1 MTSSTVNL
9 MNQTLTVQAGTS
21 VAASLLDTVTTIVH
35 SHEPDVEVSEKQ
47 LEATAPVKK
56 DEKAAVYNDEDKK
69 RTIRLAVGAV
79 VYAIGMALTVFAK
92 LPTLAELAFLI
103 VAYVILG
110 WDVVWQAVKNITR
123 GQVFDEHFLM
133 SVSTIG
139 AFAIG
144 EYPEAVAVMLFYQ
157 VGEFFQSLAVKRS
170 RKSISD
176 LMDICPDSA
185 TVKRNGVLQVVSPES
200 VAVGEIIVVKPGE
213 KIPLD
218 GIVVDGESMLD
229 TKALTGESVPRSIR
243 KGDEALSGCINQSG
257 LLTLKVTK
265 SFGESTVSKITDLV
279 ENASARKAPT
289 ENFITTFARYYTPV
303 VVGMAAV
310 LAIIPP
316 LVLGGGW
323 SEWLRR
329 GFVFLIVSC
338 PCALVISIP
347 LTFFGGIGAASKRG
361 VLVKGS
367 NYLEA
372 LNKVSVVVFD
382 KTGTLTKGVFEVA
395 NIIPAAGYQKEQVLE
410 YAAQAESY
418 SNHPIAKSILATYG
432 KPIDQKQFSGFEEIS
447 GHGIS
452 VMVQG
457 KKVLAGNSKLM
468 ESEKIAYAACD
479 AAGTKFYVAADGS
492 YVGCILIADEVKPDS
507 KCAIAELKK
516 IGVEKTVMLTGDD
529 ERIGKSVA
537 DELGLDAYYAQ
548 LLPDQKVEKLEM
560 LDKQKRQGSKLAFV
574 GDGINDAPVLAR
586 ADVGIA
592 MGGLGSDAAIEAA
605 DVVLMTDEPSKLVE
619 AIDVAK
625 ATKRIVMQNIVIAL
639 GIKSVFLVLGALGM
653 AGMWEA
659 VFGDVGV
666 TIIAVL
672 NAMRI
677 LKK

>member
-1 MTSSTVNL
+1 

-176 LMDICPDSA
+176 LMDIRPDSA
-185 TVKRNGVLQVVSPES
+185 TVKRNGVLRVVSPES

-457 KKVLAGNSKLM
+457 KKVLAGDSKLM

>member
-1 MTSSTVNL
+1 MTRKQRHL
-9 MNQTLTVQAGTS
+9 LTRII
-21 VAASLLDTVTTIVH
+21 VAAVLFLAGSLLH
-35 SHEPDVEVSEKQ
+35 
-47 LEATAPVKK
+47 
-56 DEKAAVYNDEDKK
+56 
-69 RTIRLAVGAV
+69 
-79 VYAIGMALTVFAK
+79 
-92 LPTLAELAFLI
+92 LPELAEMAVFL
-103 VAYVILG
+103 VCYVVVG
-110 WDVVWQAVKNITR
+110 WDIVWKAITNILH
-123 GQVFDEHFLM
+123 GQVFDENFLM
-133 SVSTIG
+133 TIATIG
-139 AFAIG
+139 ALILG
-144 EYPEAVAVMLFYQ
+144 EHSEGVAVMLFYQ
-157 VGEFFQSLAVKRS
+157 VGEWFQSYAVSKS
-170 RKSISD
+170 RKSIAS
-176 LMDICPDSA
+176 LMDIRPDYA
-185 TVKRNGVLQVVSPES
+185 NIERDGKLVQVDPDEVQI
-200 VAVGEIIVVKPGE
+200 GETIVVKPGE
-213 KIPLD
+213 RIPLD
-218 GIVVDGESMLD
+218 GTILKGFSTLD
-229 TKALTGESVPRSIR
+229 TSALTGESMPREVEPGMEVI
-243 KGDEALSGCINQSG
+243 SGCINQTG
-257 LLTLKVTK
+257 ILNIQTTK
-265 SFGESTVSKITDLV
+265 EFGESTVAKILDLV
-279 ENASARKAPT
+279 ENASDKKGRI
-289 ENFITTFARYYTPV
+289 ENFITRFARYYTPV
-303 VVGMAAV
+303 VVFAALA
-310 LAIIPP
+310 LAILPP
-316 LVLGGGW
+316 LITQQPFSTWIYRALT
-323 SEWLRR
+323 
-329 GFVFLIVSC
+329 FLVISC

-347 LTFFGGIGAASKRG
+347 LSFFGGIGGASKIG

-418 SNHPIAKSILATYG
+418 SNHPIAKSILAAYG
-432 KPIDQKQFSGFEEIS
+432 KSIDQKQFSGFEEIS

-468 ESEKIAYAACD
+468 ESEKIAYSACD
-479 AAGTKFYVAADGS
+479 AAGTKVYVAADGS

-507 KCAIAELKK
+507 NRAIAELKK

-574 GDGINDAPVLAR
+574 GDGINDAPVLAC

>member
-1 MTSSTVNL
+1 MTRKQRHL
-9 MNQTLTVQAGTS
+9 LTRII
-21 VAASLLDTVTTIVH
+21 VAAVLFLAGSLLH
-35 SHEPDVEVSEKQ
+35 
-47 LEATAPVKK
+47 
-56 DEKAAVYNDEDKK
+56 
-69 RTIRLAVGAV
+69 
-79 VYAIGMALTVFAK
+79 
-92 LPTLAELAFLI
+92 LPELAEMAVFL
-103 VAYVILG
+103 VCYVVVG
-110 WDVVWQAVKNITR
+110 WDIVWKAITNILH
-123 GQVFDEHFLM
+123 GQVFDENFLM
-133 SVSTIG
+133 TIATIG
-139 AFAIG
+139 ALILG
-144 EYPEAVAVMLFYQ
+144 EHSEGVAVMLFYQ
-157 VGEFFQSLAVKRS
+157 VGEWFQSYAVSKS
-170 RKSISD
+170 RKSIAS
-176 LMDICPDSA
+176 LMDIRPDYA
-185 TVKRNGVLQVVSPES
+185 NIERDGKLVQVDPDEVQI
-200 VAVGEIIVVKPGE
+200 GETIVVKPGE
-213 KIPLD
+213 RIPLD
-218 GIVVDGESMLD
+218 GTILKGFSTLD
-229 TKALTGESVPRSIR
+229 TSALTGESMPREVEPGMEVI
-243 KGDEALSGCINQSG
+243 SGCINQTG
-257 LLTLKVTK
+257 ILNIQTTK
-265 SFGESTVSKITDLV
+265 EFGESTVAKILDLV
-279 ENASARKAPT
+279 ENASDKKGRI
-289 ENFITTFARYYTPV
+289 ENFITRFARYYTPV
-303 VVGMAAV
+303 VVFAALA
-310 LAIIPP
+310 LAILPP
-316 LVLGGGW
+316 LITQQPFSTWIYRALT
-323 SEWLRR
+323 
-329 GFVFLIVSC
+329 FLVISC

-347 LTFFGGIGAASKRG
+347 LSFFGGIGGASKIG

-452 VMVQG
+452 VTVQG

>member
-1 MTSSTVNL
+1 

-418 SNHPIAKSILATYG
+418 SNHPIAKSILAAYG